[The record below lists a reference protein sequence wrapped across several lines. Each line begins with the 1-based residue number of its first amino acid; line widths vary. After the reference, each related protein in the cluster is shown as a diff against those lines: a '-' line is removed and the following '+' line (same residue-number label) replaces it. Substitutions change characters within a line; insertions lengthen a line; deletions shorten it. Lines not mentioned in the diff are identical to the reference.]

1 MTSNDTPKKETAN
14 NSISYKTKEQNP
26 VATSPMSSIISN
38 PIMSGAP
45 IASRTSGNKLYSTGS
60 TRSHL
65 SKQANIGFQEIMRLV
80 NDAFLN
86 KNDLSQ
92 LFYSLNSILVNK
104 LQVSFSAIGLYNKH
118 SNCVNIKLI
127 DKIGSTY
134 TTKTIMTDDNNPV
147 VRAIKT
153 KKTVTTQDT
162 SFLSSWYQTHAST
175 AIIPLI
181 AIDECI
187 GVYVVGN
194 YHLSATIEF
203 CQLIA
208 NTMALFAQTKNLLE
222 MVETNTDT
230 DSLTGLANH
239 KHLQE
244 ELHRQML
251 ISESKNENLSV
262 IIVDV
267 ANISRINR
275 DLGHARG
282 DEVIKTVAQK
292 IKQNIRNTDFA
303 GRYGGD
309 EVAVIMPNTSLEE
322 AKYIGEYL
330 SYVLSCVYIDDV
342 GPIKVSMGVSSYPKS
357 SENQEKLL
365 VLAEQAMYISKSKSQ
380 ESGNCKVITSED
392 YNFWDDEALK
402 CFAEVLTKKH
412 AQIGVQFEEELI
424 DKFHNEE
431 IISNSHLLDVV
442 TSLAN
447 TIDAKDTYTK
457 GHSTFVSRYSE
468 ALARAVGLP
477 EAEVE
482 RIRLGAMLHDIG
494 KIGIPEN
501 VLRKPSR
508 LTDEEWEIMKQH
520 PVIGAEKV
528 LEPNE
533 SLRDLIPM
541 VKYHH
546 EHYDGTGYPY
556 GLKGEEIPLSARIV
570 AIADAYH
577 ALVSDRPYRK
587 GLGVEKACE
596 ILKMG
601 ADVQWDR
608 ELVRQFIIIAPSLST
623 SA

>member
-1 MTSNDTPKKETAN
+1 MTSNNNPK
-14 NSISYKTKEQNP
+14 NSEVINKQGSNTKEKVVQP
-26 VATSPMSSIISN
+26 KIGTILTN
-38 PIMSGAP
+38 PIMSGGV
-45 IASRTSGNKLYSTGS
+45 IGTRTSANKLYSAGS
-60 TRSHL
+60 TRGHL
-65 SKQANIGFQEIMRLV
+65 AKQANVGFQEIMRLV
-80 NDAFLN
+80 NDAFLI
-86 KNDLSQ
+86 KNDLAQ
-92 LFYSLNSILVNK
+92 LFYSLNSIMVNK
-104 LQVSFSAIGLYNKH
+104 LQVNFTAMGLYNKH

-134 TTKTIMTDDNNPV
+134 TTKTIMTDENNPV
-147 VRAIKT
+147 VKAVKT
-153 KKTVTTQDT
+153 KKIVTTQDT
-162 SFLSSWYQTHAST
+162 GFLSSWYQTHAST
-175 AIIPLI
+175 AIIPMM
-181 AIDECI
+181 AIDECM
-187 GVYVVGN
+187 GVYIVGN
-194 YHLSATIEF
+194 YHISATIEF

-208 NTMALFAQTKNLLE
+208 NTLGLFAQTKNLMDL
-222 MVETNTDT
+222 VETNSDT

-244 ELHRQML
+244 ELHEQ
-251 ISESKNENLSV
+251 IQSAENKGTVLSV
-262 IIVDV
+262 LIVDV

-275 DLGHARG
+275 DLGHAKG

-309 EVAVIMPNTSLEE
+309 EIAVIMPNTSSDE
-322 AKYIGEYL
+322 AKYISEYL
-330 SYVLSCVYIDDV
+330 SYVISCVYVDDV
-342 GPIKVSMGVSSYPKS
+342 GPIKVSMGISTYPKS
-357 SENQEKLL
+357 SESQEKLL
-365 VLAEQAMYISKSKSQ
+365 VLAEQAMYISKGKSQ
-380 ESGNCKVITSED
+380 ELGNCKVITSED

-412 AQIGVQFEEELI
+412 AQIGVQFEDELI
-424 DKFHNEE
+424 NKFHNEQ

-468 ALARAVGLP
+468 ALAKAIGLP

-482 RIRLGAMLHDIG
+482 RIRLGALLHDIG

-501 VLRKPSR
+501 VLRKPTM

-528 LEPNE
+528 LAPNE

-546 EHYDGTGYPY
+546 EHWDGSGYPY

-596 ILKMG
+596 ILKLG
-601 ADVQWDR
+601 ANVQWDK
-608 ELVRQFIIIAPSLST
+608 ELVRQFVIIAPSLST
-623 SA
+623 SV